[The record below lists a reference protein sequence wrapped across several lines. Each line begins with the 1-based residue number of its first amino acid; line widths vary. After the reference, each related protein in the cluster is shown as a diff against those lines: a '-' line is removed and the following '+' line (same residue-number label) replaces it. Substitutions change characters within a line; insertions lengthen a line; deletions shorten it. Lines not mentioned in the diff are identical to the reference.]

1 MLFRW
6 LAAAPVAALLLV
18 ASLVATAPA
27 KELQPLTITG
37 PGGTHEFSV
46 EVASEPKERAKGL
59 MYRKTLAPDHGM
71 LFDFGAPQQIS
82 MWMKNTHIPLDM
94 LFIDE
99 TGVIST
105 VAERTTPFSERTIP
119 SNAPVRYV
127 LEING
132 GRADALGIR
141 AGDTV
146 SSPALAPN

>member
-6 LAAAPVAALLLV
+6 LTAAPVAALLLV
-18 ASLVATAPA
+18 AALVATAPA
-27 KELQPLTITG
+27 EELQPLTITG

-46 EVASEPKERAKGL
+46 EVASEPKERARGL

-71 LFDFGAPQQIS
+71 LFDFGQTQQIS
-82 MWMKNTHIPLDM
+82 MWMKNTHISLDM
-94 LFIDE
+94 LFIDDA
-99 TGVIST
+99 GVIST
-105 VAERTTPFSERTIP
+105 VAKRTTPFSERTIP

-146 SSPALAPN
+146 SGPALAPN

>member
-6 LAAAPVAALLLV
+6 LGAAPVAALLLV
-18 ASLVATAPA
+18 AALVATAPA
-27 KELQPLTITG
+27 EVLQRVTITG
-37 PGGTHEFSV
+37 PGRTHEFSV
-46 EVASEPKERAKGL
+46 EVASEPKERARGL

-71 LFDFGAPQQIS
+71 LFDFGQAQQIS
-82 MWMKNTHIPLDM
+82 MWMKNTHISLDM

-99 TGVIST
+99 AGVIST

-127 LEING
+127 LEINA

-146 SSPALAPN
+146 SGPALAPN